1 MKLPDGPKA
10 PDLLQKIQYVTDPL
24 GYMDSAYQRYGDIFN
39 APVMGNFKQL
49 LLVSDPQG
57 LQQLFT
63 RDTKEFY
70 TPSNGLLQV
79 VVGDNSIFCL
89 ENDRHRRERKLLIPP
104 FHGDRM
110 RSYGNIICEL
120 TKKTFNQL
128 TLDKTFCARSAIQN
142 ISIEIIL
149 NVVFGI
155 DKGER
160 FDKLKELITEFMDS
174 FTSPLVSSLLFFP
187 FLRKDLGPW
196 SPWGYFC
203 RLQQQIAQLIYAEIS
218 YRRSQYDPSRTDI
231 LTLLMSARDE
241 DGKEM
246 SDQELKDELI
256 TLLFAGHETTATAI
270 SWALYWVHKQ
280 PKILEKLL
288 GELDSLSDSPEPTSI
303 VKLPYLTAVCNES
316 LRIYPVAVLGVPREV
331 KERVE
336 LMGYQL
342 EPGTRV
348 YACIYL
354 THHRE
359 DLYPQPKEF
368 KPERFLQKQYTPYEF
383 LPFGGGARRCIGEA
397 LAMFEMKLVLA
408 TIISN
413 YQLSLLDYQSV
424 KPKRRGVTLAPE
436 DGVKMVFKGKLQNRR
451 FLESTSSSE

>member
-1 MKLPDGPKA
+1 MKLPDGPKT
-10 PDLLQKIQYVTDPL
+10 PDWLQKIQYITDPL

-39 APVMGNFKQL
+39 APVIGNFKQL
-49 LLVSDPQG
+49 LLVSDPHG
-57 LQQLFT
+57 LQQLLT

-70 TPSNGLLQV
+70 APSNGHLRIL
-79 VVGDNSIFCL
+79 VGDNSIFCL
-89 ENDRHRRERKLLIPP
+89 EKDRHRRERKLLMPP

-110 RSYGNIICEL
+110 RSYGHIICEL
-120 TKKTFNQL
+120 TEQIFSRLTSGTTFS
-128 TLDKTFCARSAIQN
+128 ARSVIQN
-142 ISIEIIL
+142 ISIEVIL

-155 DKGER
+155 HEGER
-160 FDKLKELITEFMDS
+160 FHKLKEMITKFMDS
-174 FTSPLVSSLLFFP
+174 FASPLISSLLFFP

-196 SPWGYFC
+196 SPWGYFR

-218 YRRSQYDPSRTDI
+218 DRRAQYDPSRTDI

-246 SDQELKDELI
+246 SEKELHDELI

-280 PKILEKLL
+280 PEILEKLL
-288 GELDSLSDSPEPTSI
+288 CELDSLGDSPDPMSI
-303 VKLPYLTAVCNES
+303 FKLPYLTAVCNET

-331 KERVE
+331 RERVE

-354 THHRE
+354 THQRE

-368 KPERFLQKQYTPYEF
+368 KPERFLQRQYTP
-383 LPFGGGARRCIGEA
+383 
-397 LAMFEMKLVLA
+397 
-408 TIISN
+408 
-413 YQLSLLDYQSV
+413 SL
-424 KPKRRGVTLAPE
+424 
-436 DGVKMVFKGKLQNRR
+436 
-451 FLESTSSSE
+451 